1 MTTSAR
7 QCRGGFYVLKSI
19 IGGEVCCFMKRSIL
33 FMARAAVIAAAYV
46 VLTFPMAQIA
56 FGPVQFRLAEA
67 LTVLAAMTP
76 AAIPGLFIG
85 CLLANLTNPVNLGP
99 VDIIGGSLAT
109 LIAAWMTWKLQRS
122 LSRTL
127 VKVKEDIGQEGRK
140 GLLRRRSDW
149 FRRLLVLSPSVVVNA
164 LVVGYYLPYLIPEL
178 AVSAAVIALT
188 MLSIF
193 ISQAIVVYVIGL
205 PLLLALEKLH
215 PAIWEDR
222 P

>member
-1 MTTSAR
+1 
-7 QCRGGFYVLKSI
+7 
-19 IGGEVCCFMKRSIL
+19 MKRSIL

-46 VLTFPMAQIA
+46 VLTFPLAQIA

-76 AAIPGLFIG
+76 AAIPGLFLG

-109 LIAAWMTWKLQRS
+109 LIAAWLTWKLQHS
-122 LSRTL
+122 LRRKP
-127 VKVKEDIGQEGRK
+127 VKDEIEQEGRK

-149 FRRLLVLSPSVVVNA
+149 FYRLLVLSPSVIVNA

-178 AVSAAVIALT
+178 AVNAAVIALT
-188 MLSIF
+188 MLSIL

>member
-1 MTTSAR
+1 
-7 QCRGGFYVLKSI
+7 
-19 IGGEVCCFMKRSIL
+19 MKGSIL

-76 AAIPGLFIG
+76 AAIPGLFLG

-122 LSRTL
+122 LRQTS
-127 VKVKEDIGQEGRK
+127 VKAEAGEAGRK
-140 GLLRRRSDW
+140 GLLRRRRDW
-149 FRRLLVLSPSVVVNA
+149 LRRLLVLSPSVIVNA
-164 LVVGYYLPYLIPEL
+164 LVVGFYLPYLIPEL

>member
-1 MTTSAR
+1 MTTSVH

-19 IGGEVCCFMKRSIL
+19 IGGEVCSFMRRSIL

-76 AAIPGLFIG
+76 AAIPGLFLG

-109 LIAAWMTWKLQRS
+109 LIAAWLTWKLQRS
-122 LSRTL
+122 LRQTP
-127 VKVKEDIGQEGRK
+127 VKEETHQK
-140 GLLRRRSDW
+140 SRRDW
-149 FRRLLVLSPSVVVNA
+149 FCRLLVLCPSVLVNA
-164 LVVGYYLPYLIPEL
+164 LVVGFYLPYLIPEL
-178 AVSAAVIALT
+178 SVSAAVIALT

-193 ISQAIVVYVIGL
+193 ISQAFVIYVIGL

-222 P
+222 L

>member
-1 MTTSAR
+1 
-7 QCRGGFYVLKSI
+7 
-19 IGGEVCCFMKRSIL
+19 MKRSIL

-109 LIAAWMTWKLQRS
+109 LTAAWMTWKLQRS
-122 LSRTL
+122 LRRTS
-127 VKVKEDIGQEGRK
+127 VKEDIGKEGRK